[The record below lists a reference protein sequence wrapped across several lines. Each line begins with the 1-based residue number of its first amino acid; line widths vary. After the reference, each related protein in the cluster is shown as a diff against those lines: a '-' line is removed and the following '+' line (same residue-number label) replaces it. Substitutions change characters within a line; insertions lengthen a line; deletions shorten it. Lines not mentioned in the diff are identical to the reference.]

1 MTQTRIIRTYSDAKA
16 IGEVEM
22 TDRQYAAYSA
32 AADRDTGAI
41 PMEDLRSYIY
51 GCDVVFSDIVDDDVT
66 VYVEE

>member
-1 MTQTRIIRTYSDAKA
+1 MSQTRIIRTYSDAAA

-22 TDRQYAAYSA
+22 TDRQYAAYAA

-41 PMEDLRSYIY
+41 SMADLRGYIY
-51 GCDVVFSDIVDDDVT
+51 GCEAVFSDIVDDDVT